1 MAAGILARVPAELD
15 ALNQQVV
22 VTACTHL
29 GFTIEGPRGRRI
41 FSIEFGNQALVDSL
55 PGVPAGS
62 SYVGSFDREE
72 AVEDETLDFFA
83 SGHPLVE
90 GVFAHFDES
99 SLGRVARIEV
109 EIGSQEGE
117 GLVAIY
123 KDGPAFEV
131 LAFDSAGKSRPEWAA
146 AFRAGS
152 LRARRVIDDAVDRRH
167 WKAMVRRLAAKLD
180 PARRPHALAA
190 IIVGPVSA

>member
-1 MAAGILARVPAELD
+1 M
-15 ALNQQVV
+15 
-22 VTACTHL
+22 
-29 GFTIEGPRGRRI
+29 
-41 FSIEFGNQALVDSL
+41 DSL
-55 PGVPAGS
+55 PGVPGGS

-109 EIGSQEGE
+109 EIGRQEGE

-131 LAFDSAGKSRPEWAA
+131 VAFDSAGRSRPEWAA

-167 WKAMVRRLAAKLD
+167 WKAMVRRLVAKLD

-190 IIVGPVSA
+190 IIVGPVS